1 LKDRPLSGRP
11 SFLSHIQKA
20 ELEHI
25 LQNNPSQYDYNTSI
39 WTGAIVN
46 FEKWCDDIDCQKKI
60 WQKRTYLHSLDF
72 SFQKGK
78 GYFPETEGRTEKL
91 DELNCR

>member
-1 LKDRPLSGRP
+1 MSKIK
-11 SFLSHIQKA
+11 IQV
-20 ELEHI
+20 I
-25 LQNNPSQYDYNTSI
+25 S
-39 WTGAIVN
+39 
-46 FEKWCDDIDCQKKI
+46 CQKKI